1 MVNYKS
7 DNARDVEMFRDWG
20 EIVNSYLAAI
30 LDMKIYLDKKHD
42 EKSIE
47 KIRRFDRA
55 MKEFKAKYPEKF

>member
-1 MVNYKS
+1 
-7 DNARDVEMFRDWG
+7 MFRDWD

-55 MKEFKAKYPEKF
+55 MKEFKAKYPEKFS